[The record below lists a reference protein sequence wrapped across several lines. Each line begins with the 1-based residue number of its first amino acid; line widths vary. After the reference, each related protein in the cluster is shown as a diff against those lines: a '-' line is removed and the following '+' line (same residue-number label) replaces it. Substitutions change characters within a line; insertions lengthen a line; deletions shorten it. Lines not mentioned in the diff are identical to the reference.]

1 MPREKINQVANLSIQ
16 MESTTATASFQM
28 MSLIDELQKAELNK
42 EAKDKT
48 LETLNAITG
57 MLESLRNNKLLQEG
71 PRLSNHPKTQ
81 ASSALNSA
89 KGKEEETNVKLKQK
103 FQVRSQS

>member
-1 MPREKINQVANLSIQ
+1 
-16 MESTTATASFQM
+16 M

-71 PRLSNHPKTQ
+71 PRLSNHPKT
-81 ASSALNSA
+81 
-89 KGKEEETNVKLKQK
+89 
-103 FQVRSQS
+103 

>member
-1 MPREKINQVANLSIQ
+1 
-16 MESTTATASFQM
+16 M

-57 MLESLRNNKLLQEG
+57 MLESLRNNKLL
-71 PRLSNHPKTQ
+71 
-81 ASSALNSA
+81 
-89 KGKEEETNVKLKQK
+89 
-103 FQVRSQS
+103 